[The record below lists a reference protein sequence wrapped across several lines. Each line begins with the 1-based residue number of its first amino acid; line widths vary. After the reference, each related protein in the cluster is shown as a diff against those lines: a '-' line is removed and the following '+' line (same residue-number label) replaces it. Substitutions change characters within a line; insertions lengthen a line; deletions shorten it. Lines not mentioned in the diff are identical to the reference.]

1 MKAFLN
7 AIRRAYLWF
16 LIRELEREL
25 HDRREMMR
33 LPMCVTEYTTLF
45 ISVEQTSNEL
55 ARARSEYNAL
65 LPVGQRKTWK
75 TA

>member
-1 MKAFLN
+1 MKTILN
-7 AIRRAYLWF
+7 AIRRACLWF

-33 LPMCVTEYTTLF
+33 LPMCVTDYTTLF
-45 ISVEQTSNEL
+45 ISTEQTSGEL

-65 LPVGQRKTWK
+65 LPVGKRKTW
-75 TA
+75 ASA

>member
-1 MKAFLN
+1 MKSFLN
-7 AIRRAYLWF
+7 AIRRACLWF

-33 LPMCVTEYTTLF
+33 LPMCIGEYTTLF
-45 ISVEQTSNEL
+45 ISIEKTRSDL

-65 LPVGQRKTWK
+65 LPVGQRRTYKVG
-75 TA
+75 

>member
-1 MKAFLN
+1 MKTILN
-7 AIRRAYLWF
+7 AIRRACLWF

-33 LPMCVTEYTTLF
+33 LPMHIGEYTTLF
-45 ISVEQTSNEL
+45 ISIEKTSNDL